1 MTPHTPHQAQVVGLH
16 AIDQGDGITV
26 GLLLTQEEFDD
37 FVEKR
42 FGRNRF
48 SPEFLESI
56 YELTT
61 GHVGACEDV
70 LEVIQAHDVTLL
82 ILIRITNLFYPQQ
95 SYRSRRFSEQY
106 TSEIFTTQVDVGTL
120 FFSLAGKSIFSRGL
134 PKVEYLQEAALAK
147 VFREVT
153 RRGEIQVVVP
163 PTFSSKKMDPT
174 ISLAH
179 KNGWLY
185 SEQLKPSRATLHYT
199 FASPLHQRYVEWILF
214 GMPTNGTIKEKKVV
228 DFSIAVIRKFSPLN
242 LEAPRCLGTSVQRI
256 PEAQFQDEFYRACS
270 DHTKNCVASFPEFG
284 NKQGRI
290 DFFIPSKK
298 WGVEL
303 LRDGNRIASHSKRFT
318 EGEYSKWIK
327 EKKMVDYIILDFR
340 SQRLPRND
348 HKCRLHFSSLHPIDR
363 FCSFQEPLLC
373 CIQDGSEGSFHL

>member
-1 MTPHTPHQAQVVGLH
+1 M
-16 AIDQGDGITV
+16 
-26 GLLLTQEEFDD
+26 
-37 FVEKR
+37 
-42 FGRNRF
+42 
-48 SPEFLESI
+48 
-56 YELTT
+56 
-61 GHVGACEDV
+61 
-70 LEVIQAHDVTLL
+70 
-82 ILIRITNLFYPQQ
+82 
-95 SYRSRRFSEQY
+95 
-106 TSEIFTTQVDVGTL
+106 GTL

-147 VFREVT
+147 LFREVT
-153 RRGEIQVVVP
+153 RRGEIEVVVP

-174 ISLAH
+174 ILLAH

-185 SEQLKPSRATLHYT
+185 SEQLKPSRAILHYT

-228 DFSIAVIRKFSPLN
+228 DFAIAVIRKFSPLN
-242 LEAPRCLGTSVQRI
+242 LEAPRRLGTSVQRI

-318 EGEYSKWIK
+318 KGEYGKWIK

-348 HKCRLHFSSLHPIDR
+348 HKCRLHFSVLASY
-363 FCSFQEPLLC
+363 
-373 CIQDGSEGSFHL
+373 